1 MISTM
6 FNRKS
11 TLFAVTLLPA
21 MQASAGP
28 LVNPG
33 VPPMDGNMT
42 VDVTKHDG
50 TTVTINIP
58 IFRRGDNND
67 ARRLDKA
74 EQIAAGI
81 ASATNPPIN
90 ASVNATGKVDVDAK
104 SVKLGKNTTGETDKI
119 VAGGPVLNPTTAV
132 CSWAGNINE
141 IGIGG
146 PVRYETMIGWDG
158 FEASTNFG
166 SGDIAQPTV
175 DGLLSRAYSGLLAG
189 LPPQMQM
196 NLHLDLANDQMT
208 FDFPT
213 GVNDAYFGAGNLST
227 TSWPVFSVTSV
238 PEPAALALAPLGFA
252 MLRRYRR

>member
-6 FNRKS
+6 LNRKS
-11 TLFAVTLLPA
+11 ALFAITLLPA
-21 MQASAGP
+21 MHASAGP
-28 LVNPG
+28 LVDPG

-50 TTVTINIP
+50 TIVRINIP
-58 IFRRGDNND
+58 IVRRGNDDD

-81 ASATNPPIN
+81 ADAQDPPIA
-90 ASVNATGKVDVDAK
+90 ASVNSNGKVDVEAK
-104 SVKLGKNTTGETDKI
+104 SIKLGKNTTGETDKI
-119 VAGGPVLNPTTAV
+119 VAGGLVLNPTTAV
-132 CSWAGNINE
+132 CSWDGIIND

-158 FEASTNFG
+158 FEAATNFG
-166 SGDIAQPTV
+166 YGDMAQPTV
-175 DGLLSRAYSGLLAG
+175 DGLLTRAYSGLLAG

-213 GVNDAYFGAGNLST
+213 GVNNAYFGAGNLST

-238 PEPAALALAPLGFA
+238 PEPAALALAPLGIA
-252 MLRRYRR
+252 MLRRSRR